1 MNFEYTENFA
11 QFQDQQDPLR
21 SFREEFSFPQVNG
34 RDAIYFCGNSLGLQ
48 PKLAREYVNREL
60 DQWANLGVEGHF
72 NGDRPWAKYH
82 HLFKK
87 SVAELVGAREDEVV
101 IMNNLTTNLHL
112 LIVSFYWPHGER
124 YKILTEAG
132 SFPSDI
138 YALESQ
144 VKHHGYDPEDAIL
157 ELAPREGEY
166 TLREEDILAA
176 IEQYKDEL
184 AMVLFPGIQYYTGQ
198 LMPMEIIT
206 KEAHRIGATVGFDL
220 AHAAGNVPVEL
231 HKWNVDFAVWCT
243 YKYLNSGPGSVGGA
257 FVNERF
263 AQDNEIPRFAGWWGY
278 NESKRFKM
286 ESGFEPMYGADGWQ
300 LSNTNILG
308 TAAHLASM
316 ELFQKAGI
324 KNLRQK
330 SLELTAYLEFVIKTI
345 DKQNIITIITPENPQ
360 ERGAQLSL
368 MIKENGRALFDNL
381 MAAGVIGDWRE
392 PDVIRLAPTPMY
404 NSFMDVYKFGQILAK
419 FI

>member
-11 QFQDQQDPLR
+11 QTRDQQDPLK
-21 SFREEFSFPQVNG
+21 SYREEFTFPQVNG
-34 RDAIYFCGNSLGLQ
+34 KNAIYFCGNSLGLQ

-72 NGDRPWAKYH
+72 NGERPWAKYH

-87 SVAELVGAREDEVV
+87 SVAELVGAQEDEVV

-206 KEAHRIGATVGFDL
+206 KEAHKVGATVGFDL
-220 AHAAGNVPVEL
+220 AHAAGNVPLEL

-300 LSNTNILG
+300 LSNANILG

-316 ELFQKAGI
+316 ELFQKAGMAQ
-324 KNLRQK
+324 LRQK
-330 SLELTAYLEFVIKTI
+330 SLELTAYLEFIIRTI
-345 DKQNIITIITPENPQ
+345 DKQNNITIITPDNPQ

-368 MIKENGRALFDNL
+368 LIKENGRALFDNL

-404 NSFMDVYKFGQILAK
+404 NSFMDVYTFGQILEK

>member
-72 NGDRPWAKYH
+72 NGERPWAKYH

-308 TAAHLASM
+308 TASHLASM

>member
-11 QFQDQQDPLR
+11 QFQDQQDPLK
-21 SFREEFSFPQVNG
+21 SFREEFTFPQVNG

-72 NGDRPWAKYH
+72 NGERPWAKYH

-206 KEAHRIGATVGFDL
+206 KEAHRVGATVGFDL

-368 MIKENGRALFDNL
+368 MIKENGRVLFDNL

>member
-11 QFQDQQDPLR
+11 QSQDQQDPLK
-21 SFREEFSFPQVNG
+21 SFREEFTFPQVNG
-34 RDAIYFCGNSLGLQ
+34 QDAIYFCGNSLGLQ

-72 NGDRPWAKYH
+72 NGERPWAKYH

-87 SVAELVGAREDEVV
+87 SVAELVGAREDEIV

-206 KEAHRIGATVGFDL
+206 KEAHRVGATVGFDL

-368 MIKENGRALFDNL
+368 MIKENGRVLFDNL

>member
-1 MNFEYTENFA
+1 MNFEHTEKFA
-11 QFQDQQDPLR
+11 QSCDQQDPLK
-21 SFREEFSFPQVNG
+21 SFREEFSIPQISG
-34 RDAIYFCGNSLGLQ
+34 KDAIYFCGNSLGLQ

-60 DQWANLGVEGHF
+60 DQWAQLGVEGHF
-72 NGDRPWAKYH
+72 NGERPWVKYH
-82 HLFKK
+82 YLFKK
-87 SVAELVGAREDEVV
+87 SVAELVGAQEDEVV

-112 LIVSFYWPHGER
+112 LLVSFYWPHGKR

-198 LMPMEIIT
+198 LMPMEVIT
-206 KEAHRIGATVGFDL
+206 KEAHKVGATVGFDL
-220 AHAAGNVPVEL
+220 AHAAGNVLLEL

-257 FVNERF
+257 FVNDRF

-278 NESKRFKM
+278 NENKRFKM
-286 ESGFEPMYGADGWQ
+286 QSGFDPMYGADGWQ
-300 LSNTNILG
+300 LSNANILG

-324 KNLRQK
+324 HNLRKK
-330 SLELTAYLEFVIKTI
+330 SLALTAYLEFVIKSV
-345 DKQNIITIITPENPQ
+345 DKNNIISIITPENPQ

-368 MIKENGRALFDNL
+368 LIKENGRSLFDHL

-404 NSFMDVYKFGQILAK
+404 NSFMDVYQFGQILAK

>member
-330 SLELTAYLEFVIKTI
+330 SLELTAYLEFVIKII